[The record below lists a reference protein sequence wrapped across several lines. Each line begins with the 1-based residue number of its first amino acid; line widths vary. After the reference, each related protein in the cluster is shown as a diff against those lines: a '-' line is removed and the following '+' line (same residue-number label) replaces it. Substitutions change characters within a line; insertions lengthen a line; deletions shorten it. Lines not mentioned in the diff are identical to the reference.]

1 MERIFNKFRLVFGI
15 RFRTMLQPG
24 ARQLL
29 VMSGLALTIV
39 AAAVPAQKIQTPHLN
54 ARKIHSTGR
63 IARSD
68 SGSARAAQQPT
79 PDQPPPL
86 SLLTTEQTVP
96 NPPRVSYEGG
106 QLTIV
111 AENSE
116 LSDVLSLLKKCT
128 GADIDFPP
136 SAAHER
142 IWAGLGP
149 GPARSV
155 LATLLSGIGLDY
167 AIQASDIDPQGVR
180 SLLLS
185 TRTKPGIEEAP
196 EQENPPSQEPEAAS
210 EVAPEDLRSAPAKL
224 QPSTEIA
231 ESAANEPAT
240 SPEVAPAEVQPS
252 PEAAHDVAAIQFPFN
267 DAIVAGPYE
276 NIAEDP
282 RLAVYIGQPVGV
294 GGMVADVM
302 VYESG
307 DVFVIIRIDGED
319 KLPGMPR
326 AIFVGDPSRLRH
338 HLEFSNWK

>member
-1 MERIFNKFRLVFGI
+1 MNSIFNNLRLELRKALEGRLRVGV
-15 RFRTMLQPG
+15 
-24 ARQLL
+24 RQLVL
-29 VMSGLALTIV
+29 MSGLALTIG
-39 AAAVPAQKIQTPHLN
+39 AATSAQKIQTPHPN
-54 ARKIHSTGR
+54 SRRIR
-63 IARSD
+63 NIARALPTD
-68 SGSARAAQQPT
+68 SGSAPAAQERIREQSA
-79 PDQPPPL
+79 PL
-86 SLLTTEQTVP
+86 PLLPAEQTAP

-106 QLTIV
+106 QLTII
-111 AENSE
+111 ADNSE
-116 LSDVLSLLKKCT
+116 LSDVLSLLSARM
-128 GADIDFPP
+128 GAEIDLPP
-136 SAAHER
+136 SVAHQR
-142 IWAGLGP
+142 TWAGLGP
-149 GPARSV
+149 GPTRRV
-155 LATLLSGIGLDY
+155 LAAFLTEIGLDY

-180 SLLLS
+180 TVLLR
-185 TRTKPGIEEAP
+185 TRTRPGRVESP
-196 EQENPPSQEPEAAS
+196 GHENPPSQEPEAAS
-210 EVAPEDLRSAPAKL
+210 EVALEDLRSAPAKL
-224 QPSTEIA
+224 QHSTEIA

-252 PEAAHDVAAIQFPFN
+252 PETAHDVAAIQFPFN
-267 DAIVAGPYE
+267 DAIVADPYE

>member
-1 MERIFNKFRLVFGI
+1 MNSIFNNLRLEVRKALEG
-15 RFRTMLQPG
+15 RLRVG
-24 ARQLL
+24 VRQLVL
-29 VMSGLALTIV
+29 MSGLALTIG
-39 AAAVPAQKIQTPHLN
+39 AATSAQKIQTPHPN
-54 ARKIHSTGR
+54 SRRIR
-63 IARSD
+63 NIARALPTD
-68 SGSARAAQQPT
+68 SGSAPAAQKRIREQSA
-79 PDQPPPL
+79 PL
-86 SLLTTEQTVP
+86 PLLPAAQLAP

-106 QLTIV
+106 QLTII
-111 AENSE
+111 ADNSE

-136 SAAHER
+136 SAAH
-142 IWAGLGP
+142 
-149 GPARSV
+149 
-155 LATLLSGIGLDY
+155 GI
-167 AIQASDIDPQGVR
+167 R

-210 EVAPEDLRSAPAKL
+210 EVVLEDLRSAPAKL

-252 PEAAHDVAAIQFPFN
+252 PETTHDVAAIQFPFN
-267 DAIVAGPYE
+267 DAIVADPYE

-326 AIFVGDPSRLRH
+326 AIL
-338 HLEFSNWK
+338 